1 MNAHRLKKV
10 YRPHRYLGSHDTA
23 VTILGAPKD
32 CGGSV
37 RFDGHNDGI
46 LLVENALSRCPAFV
60 IEARFRPYPGGN
72 REQRFFHIQAPD
84 SADRILL
91 EIRLTADGSWFA
103 DSCFCSGDQLGIL
116 VDESRTHAL
125 GPWYSYRLSY
135 DGAELRQEIDG
146 VPELSVAMPGAHA
159 PRGGV
164 TSIGVRATRNHFFCG
179 EIAELTLHSA

>member
-1 MNAHRLKKV
+1 MTARTLSKV
-10 YRPHRYLGSHDTA
+10 YRPQSYLGSLDPA

-32 CGGSV
+32 CGDAV

-46 LLVENALSRCPAFV
+46 LLAENALSRCGAFV
-60 IEARFRPYPGGN
+60 IEARFRPRPGGT

-84 SADRILL
+84 SEDRILL
-91 EIRLTADGSWFA
+91 EIRLTADGFWYA
-103 DSCFCSGDQLGIL
+103 DSCFCSGDQVGIL

-135 DGAELRQEIDG
+135 DGADLRQEIDG

-164 TSIGVRATRNHFFCG
+164 TSIGVRATRNYFFCG
-179 EIAELTLHSA
+179 EIAELALHSA